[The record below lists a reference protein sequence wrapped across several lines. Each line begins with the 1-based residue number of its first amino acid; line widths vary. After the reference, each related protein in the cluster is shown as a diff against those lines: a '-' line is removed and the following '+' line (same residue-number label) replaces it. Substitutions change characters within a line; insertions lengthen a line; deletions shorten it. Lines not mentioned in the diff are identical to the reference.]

1 MAIFK
6 KQDKNPK
13 AKTTKP
19 AAVSPA
25 KAKAQKAAQDLK
37 VKALQSKAKA
47 AKSKAASSKMRSVN
61 TPMPLAKGQPVAR
74 FSRAADRAMGFSGK
88 DIMRREAMENKDTED
103 MYPEIYKKNKTKA
116 EKADSAFL
124 TNKIFDVTQ
133 GTRKIQYNKVR
144 KPKMRGGK

>member
-47 AKSKAASSKMRSVN
+47 AKSKAASSKMRSEN
-61 TPMPLAKGQPVAR
+61 TPMPLAKGQPVQR
-74 FSRAADRAMGFSGK
+74 LIRASNRAMGLSGK
-88 DIMRREAMENKDTED
+88 DIMKEEARDNRFTED

-116 EKADSAFL
+116 EKADSALL
-124 TNKIFDVTQ
+124 TNKVFDAAF